1 MIVVLDHYGLVEL
14 GCNGLNIYYHSKHCT
29 KTRYAPVAS
38 VVTYSNHCPVHK
50 CNVHWTG
57 DPLTVS
63 VNVVSLPNAP
73 LDLYI
78 LMDLSDSMAA
88 PLATVKS
95 ISQLIAQQVSSITT
109 NVRIGFG
116 AFNDKPIY
124 PYSPQTPAGCL
135 PGRDAPDC
143 SDRRAGTRQYSFL
156 HLVNF
161 TSSFIVPNVFVT
173 TNLDLPE
180 SSFDALVQVLA
191 CEQELGWRNRSVEGP
206 ERGLQRV
213 VLLITDNQPHLAGD
227 GRLASI
233 YQPNDGKCHVRP
245 YNSSVGYLDTAPG
258 ILIYNEDSLF
268 YDYPSVG
275 LVASL
280 LKNLFYGHG
289 GLVLAMGAMWVV
301 VAAVGALVSIL
312 LVPVVGLVVVAA
324 VLLLLLVAAG
334 AALLLLLLVVA
345 GAVLLLLVVVAAGA
359 ALLLL
364 LAVGAALL
372 LLLIVAF

>member
-1 MIVVLDHYGLVEL
+1 ML
-14 GCNGLNIYYHSKHCT
+14 C
-29 KTRYAPVAS
+29 
-38 VVTYSNHCPVHK
+38 HCPMQ
-50 CNVHWTG
+50 
-57 DPLTVS
+57 
-63 VNVVSLPNAP
+63 P

-233 YQPNDGKCHVRP
+233 YQPNDGKCH
-245 YNSSVGYLDTAPG
+245 
-258 ILIYNEDSLF
+258 
-268 YDYPSVG
+268 DYPSVG

-280 LKNLFYGHG
+280 LKKYDVIPIFGIVPITSSTLLINNTYLSSYQPLLWPRRPGSGHG
-289 GLVLAMGAMWVV
+289 SHVGGGGSG
-301 VAAVGALVSIL
+301 GALVSIL

-372 LLLIVAF
+372 LLLIIKDDTPTGHKVQYTTVGSPCMLYM